1 MPPPLFE
8 IIGKWI
14 YPTRRKT
21 VSPWTIGTPVS
32 GVKLGARRGG
42 TAEIGKALAAGGA

>member
-1 MPPPLFE
+1 MVNTT
-8 IIGKWI
+8 
-14 YPTRRKT
+14 TRRKISLT
-21 VSPWTIGTPVS
+21 CTIGTPLA